1 MTKGQ
6 RMRYGSTLAA
16 GLLIATACS
25 GSPDTAATGVAGDG
39 TIVTTEKD
47 FGIALEETS
56 TPAGST
62 TFDITNDGPSTH
74 EFVVFKTDLA
84 EDALPVD
91 GSTVDEANL
100 DLVDEAEDIA
110 PGVGTSLTVDLE
122 PGSYV
127 VICNVEGHY
136 AAGMHAALTVT

>member
-1 MTKGQ
+1 
-6 RMRYGSTLAA
+6 MRYGSTLAA
-16 GLLIATACS
+16 ALLIATACN
-25 GSPDTAATGVAGDG
+25 GSPGTAATGVPGDG
-39 TIVTTEKD
+39 TIVTSEKD

-74 EFVVFKTDLA
+74 EFVVFTTDLA

-91 GSTVDEANL
+91 GSTVTEENL
-100 DLVDEAEDIA
+100 DLVDEVEDIA
-110 PGVGTSLTVDLE
+110 PGAGTSLTVDLE

-127 VICNVEGHY
+127 VICNIEGHY
-136 AAGMHAALTVT
+136 TAGMYAALTVT